1 MSTEVFPAVDPPRR
15 TLLGPGPSDV
25 DPRVLAA
32 LAQPTIGH
40 LDPAFI
46 RIMDEVR
53 SMLQGV
59 FGTQNALTMPMSGTG
74 SAGMEAAVVNLVEP
88 GDLVLVGVNGVFG
101 GRLCEVAR
109 RAGGEVVRV
118 EAPWG
123 RALDPADFVR
133 AAAGREVQAL
143 CVVHAETSTGV
154 LQDLSGFREAAD
166 SMGALLLIDAV
177 TSLGGVPVDLDV
189 HGVDMAYSGTQKCL
203 SCPPGLA
210 PLSASA
216 RAVRRI
222 QDRSEAPVS
231 WYLDLSLLATYW
243 LGKAGGGRAYH
254 HTAPINMIYG
264 LHESLRITLLEGLD
278 ARFARHARVSAGL
291 RAGLVELGLGMPVA
305 EADRLP
311 QLTLVS
317 VPEGVD
323 EARVR
328 RFLLSERGIEIGG
341 GLGAF
346 AGKAWRIG
354 MMGSGCTEENALRCV
369 AGISAALQEQGLP
382 ATGAEGA
389 TRAAF
394 S

>member
-1 MSTEVFPAVDPPRR
+1 
-15 TLLGPGPSDV
+15 
-25 DPRVLAA
+25 
-32 LAQPTIGH
+32 
-40 LDPAFI
+40 
-46 RIMDEVR
+46 
-53 SMLQGV
+53 MLQGV

-74 SAGMEAAVVNLVEP
+74 SAGMEASVVNLVEP

-101 GRLCEVAR
+101 GRICEVAR
-109 RAGGEVVRV
+109 RAGAEVVRV

-123 RALDPADFVR
+123 QSLDPTDFVR
-133 AAAGREVQAL
+133 AAAGRAAQLL

-154 LQDLSGFREAAD
+154 LQDLRGFREAAD
-166 SMGALLLIDAV
+166 SMGAMLLVDAV
-177 TSLGGVPVDLDV
+177 TSLGGVPVDMDAC
-189 HGVDMAYSGTQKCL
+189 GVDVAYSGTQKCL

-210 PLSASA
+210 PLSASE

-222 QDRSEAPVS
+222 QARDQAPVS

-264 LHESLRITLLEGLD
+264 LHESLRVALTEGLD
-278 ARFARHARVSAGL
+278 QRFARHRRVSAGL
-291 RAGLVELGLGMPVA
+291 RAGLLELGLGLPVA
-305 EADRLP
+305 ESDRLP

-317 VPEGVD
+317 VPEGID

-328 RFLLSERGIEIGG
+328 HFLLREHGVEIGG
-341 GLGAF
+341 GLGDF

-354 MMGSGCTEENALRCV
+354 MMGSGCTEENAVRCIK
-369 AGISAALQEQGLP
+369 GLSAALQDQGAPL
-382 ATGAEGA
+382 TDAEGA
-389 TRAAF
+389 VRVAF